1 MTTIAA
7 RSSANGKVKIAWDS
21 QVTTGN
27 SKSLGMNKVVKI
39 NDQFAVGIAGLLRFA
54 NIIHRTSVN
63 KIHPFDLKQEDFDG
77 YGWLLDEAVPAW
89 QKAVKKELDNNP
101 IVDAYEEYVPDGHC
115 LIVLAG
121 KLYTV
126 GSDFAVS
133 TRGDFA
139 AIGSGSAF
147 ATTAMHLGKTSKQAV
162 EVATELDLYTGG
174 NVKEMTV

>member
-7 RSSANGKVKIAWDS
+7 KVTNGKVKIAWDS
-21 QVTTGN
+21 QVTSGN

-39 NDQFAVGIAGLLRFA
+39 NDQFAVGIAGYLRFA

-63 KIHPFDLKQEDFDG
+63 KIHPFDLKQDDFDG
-77 YGWLLDEAVPAW
+77 YAWLLDDAVPAW

-101 IVDAYEEYVPDGHC
+101 IVDSYEEYVPDGHC
-115 LIVLAG
+115 LIVLGG

-133 TRGDFA
+133 TRGDYA
-139 AIGSGSAF
+139 SIGSGSDF
-147 ATTAMHLGKTSKQAV
+147 ANTAMHLGKTAKQAV